1 MRNVLSMLFLGFVV
15 AVLAAVMMT
24 FATRQ
29 LSRVN
34 EGHYLPVVIGRFAV
48 RSPSTSTALRVGA
61 QTATLIATLIVL
73 NATWDYTAPWP
84 SLILAATTLVAPVA
98 IPVMA
103 ITWRTIDA
111 CLPLVGDHP
120 GHQPH
125 SRSRVSQ
132 DFVSRSICRSCVD
145 TTTAASVASS
155 AWVNSST
162 NAMDR

>member
-1 MRNVLSMLFLGFVV
+1 MKHTRPTNVCRETLNTSVTMTRTGFCVAADREPLSSWQPRARQLRNVLSMLFLGFVV

-61 QTATLIATLIVL
+61 QTTALVATLIVL

-84 SLILAATTLVAPVA
+84 SLILAVTTLVAPVA
-98 IPVMA
+98 IPVIV
-103 ITWRTIDA
+103 ITLAHNRR
-111 CLPLVGDHP
+111 LPVP
-120 GHQPH
+120 G
-125 SRSRVSQ
+125 R
-132 DFVSRSICRSCVD
+132 
-145 TTTAASVASS
+145 
-155 AWVNSST
+155 
-162 NAMDR
+162 